1 MKTKIKQFLQE
12 KEYAINE
19 YSAKFTRLA
28 WLLEYWSEMSF
39 LQKLSALSEIM
50 NIAGQAHREFSG
62 IVAICDFLEKGE

>member
-1 MKTKIKQFLQE
+1 MEIIKFLE
-12 KEYAINE
+12 KKEYAINE
-19 YSAKFTRLA
+19 YSAKFTRIA
-28 WLLEYWSEMSF
+28 WLLEHWNESSY